1 MKKTITEKLTFD
13 AVMGGMLGLAGLGLL
28 SEETNFDGKVAGLG
42 LITLGII
49 TARLQLTSGPI
60 QKKD

>member
-1 MKKTITEKLTFD
+1 MMKTITEKLTFD
-13 AVMGGMLGLAGLGLL
+13 TAMGGMLVLAGLGLL

-42 LITLGII
+42 FITLGVI